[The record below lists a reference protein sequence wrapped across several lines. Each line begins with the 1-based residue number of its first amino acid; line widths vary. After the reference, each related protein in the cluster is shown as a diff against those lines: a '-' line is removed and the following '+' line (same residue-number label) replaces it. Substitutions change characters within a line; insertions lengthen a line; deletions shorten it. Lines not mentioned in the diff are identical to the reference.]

1 MTLKPKDLNIPL
13 HKRDWFWFWLVVASF
28 GVAVLLIKPSTLTQW
43 MVTLILVAPTVWF
56 IFVGPSALY
65 NWQKSHRYAF
75 VGLVVVTI
83 RLALLFFVV
92 WYVAP
97 RATSLFGVWLH
108 G

>member
-1 MTLKPKDLNIPL
+1 LVSVCRRK
-13 HKRDWFWFWLVVASF
+13 FWRGGAANQTFNAYPMGGNSYSRRPHGLVV
-28 GVAVLLIKPSTLTQW
+28 
-43 MVTLILVAPTVWF
+43 
-56 IFVGPSALY
+56 FVGPSALY

>member
-1 MTLKPKDLNIPL
+1 
-13 HKRDWFWFWLVVASF
+13 
-28 GVAVLLIKPSTLTQW
+28 
-43 MVTLILVAPTVWF
+43 
-56 IFVGPSALY
+56 
-65 NWQKSHRYAF
+65 
-75 VGLVVVTI
+75 LVVVTI